1 MKSHTLY
8 LFALDPTHIGAGG
21 YRLGRVDNT
30 ILRDAATGLPKIPGS
45 SISGAVRAAA
55 IYSLNDA
62 RDRQKAKDYARATLN
77 TKNKEHPHA
86 GGDDPIAKI
95 FGYAEGDEK
104 GKSPIGDG
112 KSRIGAVSF
121 RDAELFIFP
130 VPTMAGPRWVTTIDR
145 LIAAGCQDIS
155 EAIKEKLKDETRLL
169 VQKTGNHPN
178 RMNLGWLLLDTQKD
192 DIPLPPLLAQRSELW
207 HVKQN
212 LVLAHA
218 NLFPSLVNANLET
231 RTSVSLDFETGAAA
245 ENLLFT
251 YEAVPRGALYRATI
265 DFDDQR
271 FPEYCDETAFA
282 LISRALELAC
292 QLGLG
297 GMTTRGFGRMLPIL
311 EGDHA

>member
-62 RDRQKAKDYARATLN
+62 QDRQKAKDYARATLD
-77 TKNKEHPHA
+77 TKNKQHPHR
-86 GGDDPIAKI
+86 GEEDPIAKI

-104 GKSPIGDG
+104 DKSPIGDG
-112 KSRIGAVSF
+112 KSRIGLVSF
-121 RDAELFIFP
+121 RDAEILAFP
-130 VPTMAGPRWVTTIDR
+130 VPTMAGPRWVTTRDR
-145 LIAAGCQDIS
+145 LIAAECQTVPQV
-155 EAIKEKLKDETRLL
+155 EDETGLL
-169 VQKTGNHPN
+169 VQRIGNHPN
-178 RMNLGWLLLDTQKD
+178 RMNLGWLLLDTQKA
-192 DIPLPPLLAQRSELW
+192 DIPLPPLLVQRSELW

-231 RTSVSLDFETGAAA
+231 RTSVSLDFEKGTAA

-251 YEAVPRGALYRATI
+251 YEAAPRGTLYRATI

-271 FPEYCDETAFA
+271 FSEYYEGAFT
-282 LISRALELAC
+282 LVSRALKLAC

-297 GMTTRGFGRMLPIL
+297 AMTTRGFGRMLPIL

>member
-62 RDRQKAKDYARATLN
+62 QDRQKAKDYARATLK
-77 TKNKEHPHA
+77 TKNKQHPHP
-86 GGDDPIAKI
+86 GEEDPVAKI

-104 GKSPIGDG
+104 DKSPIGDG
-112 KSRIGAVSF
+112 KSRIGLVSF
-121 RDAELFIFP
+121 RDAEILAFP
-130 VPTMAGPRWVTTIDR
+130 VPTMAGPRWVTTPDR
-145 LIAAGCQDIS
+145 LTAAGCVNVPEIV
-155 EAIKEKLKDETRLL
+155 DETGLL
-169 VQKTGNHPN
+169 VSRRGSHPE
-178 RMNLGWLLLDTQKD
+178 RMNLGWLLLNTQKT
-192 DIPLPPLLAQRSELW
+192 DIPLPALVSQRSELW
-207 HVKQN
+207 HLQQN

-245 ENLLFT
+245 ESLLFT
-251 YEAVPRGALYRATI
+251 YEAVPRGALYRATL

-271 FPEYCDETAFA
+271 FPKYCEEAFN
-282 LISRALELAC
+282 LVSRALKLAC

-297 GMTTRGFGRMLPIL
+297 AMTTRGFGRMLPIL